1 MKDTVLLV
9 TNNGMGNADEKLKLT
24 LIGKYLSLLLE
35 SESLPS
41 AIGFYTEGVRLAC
54 EGTPV
59 LEQLHALE
67 TQKVR
72 VGIVGGMV
80 EVLEA
85 QMNAEKAITP

>member
-9 TNNGMGNADEKLKLT
+9 TNNSMGNADEKLKLT

-41 AIGFYTEGVRLAC
+41 AIGFYTEGVGLAC

-80 EVLEA
+80 NVLEA
-85 QMNAEKAITP
+85 QMNAEKAITL